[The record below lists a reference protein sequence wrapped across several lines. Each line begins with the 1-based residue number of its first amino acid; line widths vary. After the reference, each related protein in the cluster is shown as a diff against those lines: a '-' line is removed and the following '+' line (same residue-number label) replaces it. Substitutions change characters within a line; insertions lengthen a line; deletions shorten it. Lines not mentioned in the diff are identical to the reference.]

1 MNKAKFEFLSMYVN
15 AKGNDVFRYKV
26 TGSPEAMQA
35 YEEAQGDY
43 YRVDEETG
51 NVLYFSS
58 RFIGETGTLIINSEN
73 NKIYADMSEFKKV
86 ASLSS
91 QFGGQ
96 LGAEIAK
103 QAVGRLLGKSNPASV
118 ATKEAQTETSK
129 GGRIDNI

>member
-1 MNKAKFEFLSMYVN
+1 MNKLKIEYISMYVN
-15 AKGNDVFRYKV
+15 ERGNEVYRYKV
-26 TGSPEAMQA
+26 SGSPDAMLA

-43 YRVDEETG
+43 YRVDEESG
-51 NVLYFSS
+51 NVLWFTS
-58 RFIGETGTLIINSEN
+58 RYVGEQATLIVNPDN
-73 NKIYADMSEFKKV
+73 NKIYPDMSEFKKV

-103 QAVGRLLGKSNPASV
+103 QAVSKLLGKS
-118 ATKEAQTETSK
+118 TSNSTPDRQLQNDGK

>member
-1 MNKAKFEFLSMYVN
+1 MNKLKIEYISMYVN
-15 AKGNDVFRYKV
+15 ERGNEVYRYKV
-26 TGSPEAMQA
+26 SGSPDAMLA

-43 YRVDEETG
+43 YRVDEKSG
-51 NVLYFSS
+51 NVLWFTS
-58 RFIGETGTLIINSEN
+58 RYVGEQATLIVNPDN

-103 QAVGRLLGKSNPASV
+103 QAVSKLLGRSNAASV
-118 ATKEAQTETSK
+118 ANKEAQTETSK